1 MKQAKILDANEYKR
15 LLAATKM
22 TRHADRNRIAV
33 VLSFGA
39 GLRACE
45 MAAITVADV
54 MDSEG
59 NVKSSAV
66 LKAHQTKGKK
76 AHTIFL
82 SDAVQDEIK
91 KYLDKYSH
99 LKTSKHEALIRSQKL
114 GAFTSQTMQDL
125 LKSLYKSVGLDD
137 CSSHSGR
144 RTLLTNCSNAGI
156 NIRTIQAIARHSHL
170 NTTARY
176 LSVTDT
182 QIQNA
187 VNLVGIG

>member
-1 MKQAKILDANEYKR
+1 MQSFF
-15 LLAATKM
+15 
-22 TRHADRNRIAV
+22 
-33 VLSFGA
+33 SFGA

-45 MAAITVADV
+45 IAAITVSDV
-54 MDSEG
+54 LDSEG
-59 NVKSSAV
+59 NVKSSAL
-66 LKAHQTKGKK
+66 LKAHQTKGRK

-82 SDAVQDEIK
+82 SEAVQDEIK
-91 KYLDKYSH
+91 KYLDKYSQ
-99 LKTSKHEALIRSQKL
+99 LKTSQHETLIRSQKL

-156 NIRTIQAIARHSHL
+156 NIRTIQAIARHAHL

-176 LSVTDT
+176 ISVTDT
-182 QIQNA
+182 QILNA
-187 VNLVGIG
+187 VNLVGI